1 MDTGDRPE
9 DYQASALAHPASPH
23 TAASSID
30 SSPAEPQPPKR
41 GYTVAVQRN
50 PRSGRAVFAFVKPL
64 RAVAAVA
71 TLAVVLTTS
80 SAVADARKSLPVES
94 QLAFLNSA
102 KILSSKPIGKGTTG
116 VLRLKMSD
124 GTLTHDASFQA
135 VDLQNSAEN
144 LRRGKKIAGELR
156 FVDSYR
162 YNIAAWE
169 LARLLQLAEMV
180 PPTVER
186 SHAGQRG
193 ALSWWVDDVMMDE
206 EERERAKAAPPD
218 GGTQELVKQRMI
230 MNVFTELVRDTDR
243 NKGNVLYTN
252 QWRVIMLDFT
262 RAFRLEPDIRRP
274 ENLSRCSRELLSRLR
289 TLAREEVARAVGR
302 QLTGEE
308 VNAMMKRRDL
318 IVQRFDELVATRGE
332 ALVLF

>member
-1 MDTGDRPE
+1 MGST
-9 DYQASALAHPASPH
+9 
-23 TAASSID
+23 
-30 SSPAEPQPPKR
+30 
-41 GYTVAVQRN
+41 
-50 PRSGRAVFAFVKPL
+50 
-64 RAVAAVA
+64 
-71 TLAVVLTTS
+71 
-80 SAVADARKSLPVES
+80 VADARQSLSVEG

-102 KILSSKPIGKGTTG
+102 KILSSTPVGKGTTG

-124 GTLTHDASFQA
+124 GLLTHDASFQA
-135 VDLQNSAEN
+135 VDQQNSAEN

-156 FVDSYR
+156 FVDAYR

-169 LARLLQLAEMV
+169 LARLLQLADMV
-180 PPTVER
+180 PATVER
-186 SHAGQRG
+186 SYAGRRG
-193 ALSWWVDDVMMDE
+193 ALSWWVDDVKMDE
-206 EERERAKAAPPD
+206 EERERTNAAPPD
-218 GGTQELVKQRMI
+218 GGIQELVRQRMI
-230 MNVFTELVRDTDR
+230 MNVFTELLRDMDR

-252 QWRVIMLDFT
+252 QWRLIMLDFT
-262 RAFRLEPDIRRP
+262 RAFRVEPEIRRP

-289 TLAREEVARAVGR
+289 TLAKEEVVRAVGR